1 MASYIYF
8 AEQYCWIFATINNQ
22 TIQVMELNIYELI
35 QNFIRTKIDHSTFKI
50 NNGDLK
56 AIFEQVIERLN
67 QLSIVNN
74 GVNDNMEQNSSLSEN
89 DEVYLRFRKKAFEM
103 TSIAKYQ
110 SQSFRNACSR
120 GDYSLAKQLCQKS
133 KAAWQAVHKLH
144 AEAANNIF
152 QIKNKKNGIMKID
165 LHGLHPAEAIEV
177 MRIRL
182 ILIETNLV
190 ILRTLSSDSNKQP
203 IWLKV
208 ITGIGKHSHGV
219 AKLPTAVRT
228 FLTDKGYQF
237 KEDTPGVIMVR
248 PKFRTNSY

>member
-1 MASYIYF
+1 M
-8 AEQYCWIFATINNQ
+8 
-22 TIQVMELNIYELI
+22 
-35 QNFIRTKIDHSTFKI
+35 
-50 NNGDLK
+50 
-56 AIFEQVIERLN
+56 
-67 QLSIVNN
+67 
-74 GVNDNMEQNSSLSEN
+74 
-89 DEVYLRFRKKAFEM
+89 
-103 TSIAKYQ
+103 
-110 SQSFRNACSR
+110 
-120 GDYSLAKQLCQKS
+120 AKQLCQKS

-208 ITGIGKHSHGV
+208 ITGIYLFSP
-219 AKLPTAVRT
+219 L
-228 FLTDKGYQF
+228 
-237 KEDTPGVIMVR
+237 I
-248 PKFRTNSY
+248 